1 MSKRIL
7 ILGAGEMQ
15 GVSIRI
21 ARERGWK
28 TVVIDGNPAA
38 PSRNLADRFEPHWR
52 RQSCRGGHYR
62 HGQRRDPE
70 RNVRR

>member
-28 TVVIDGNPAA
+28 TVVIDGNP
-38 PSRNLADRFEPHWR
+38 PR
-52 RQSCRGGHYR
+52 RAVTWQTGSN
-62 HGQRRDPE
+62 PLI
-70 RNVRR
+70 